1 MNRIVKYIF
10 LDILRNRFI
19 IFYTLFLAITTIA
32 LYQLDSDPAKVTLS
46 LLNIML
52 MVVPLVSIIFTTIHF
67 YNSYEFIELMLAQPV
82 NRKIVFLSEYL
93 AITFSLSLSI
103 VLGIGV
109 PVLIYGIDS
118 ASFILLYTGV
128 LLNLV
133 FVSLA
138 FLASV
143 ITRDKAKAIG
153 IALLFWFYFS
163 LIYDGLLLWIIYS
176 FQDYPL
182 EKITLG
188 LVSLNPIDIARII
201 MILQLD
207 ISALMGYTGAF
218 YKDFFGSSMG
228 ILFSGTIL
236 AIWILLPMTVALRIF
251 RHKDL

>member
-19 IFYTLFLAITTIA
+19 IFYTLFLALTTIA

-82 NRKIVFLSEYL
+82 NRKVVFLAEYF
-93 AITFSLSLSI
+93 AVTLSLSI
-103 VLGIGV
+103 SIVLGVGLPII
-109 PVLIYGIDS
+109 IYGIDS
-118 ASFILLYTGV
+118 ASFTLLYTGV
-128 LLNLV
+128 LLNIV

-176 FQDYPL
+176 FQNYPL
-182 EKITLG
+182 EKLTLG

-218 YKDFFGSSMG
+218 YKDFFGSNMG

-236 AIWILLPMTVALRIF
+236 GIWILLPLALALRIF
-251 RHKDL
+251 RIKDL

>member
-118 ASFILLYTGV
+118 ASFTLLYTGV

-228 ILFSGTIL
+228 IVFSGTIL

-251 RHKDL
+251 RNKDL